1 MIVSWKRGLGFS
13 LIFPACVAMTGAAHA
28 AQSAAPAAEPAQS
41 YPSKPIR
48 IVVGFTPGGVADIA
62 ARVVAT
68 KLAENWKQQVV
79 VDNRPGA
86 GSAIGTGIVAASEP
100 NGYTMIS
107 VSAAHAIIPALYSK
121 LPFDSE
127 RDFAGVA
134 VTCTG
139 PLLLIASSSA
149 GVKSVKDLIALAKT
163 RPGQLNFASAGI
175 GSATHFAMEV
185 FNSKAGVNIVHV
197 PYKGVPEALTDTM
210 TGRVQLFVSPL
221 INAIPQVKGGKVV
234 ALGVTTTF
242 RSALLPDV
250 PTIAESGM
258 PGFEVISWQ
267 GLCTPA
273 GVQEAVL
280 GRIRA
285 GLAAAL
291 ASPDTKK
298 QLADQ
303 GMQPTPLMAEK
314 FAAFIRAERAKWA
327 KVVKDVGIVPQ

>member
-1 MIVSWKRGLGFS
+1 MKKIWKVTFTASIVLAAG
-13 LIFPACVAMTGAAHA
+13 GA
-28 AQSAAPAAEPAQS
+28 QAAESAQS
-41 YPSKPIR
+41 YPGKPIR

-68 KLAENWKQQVV
+68 KLAESWKQQVV

-107 VSAAHAIIPALYSK
+107 VSAAHAIMPAVYSR

-139 PLLLIASSSA
+139 PLVLIASASA
-149 GVKSVKDLIALAKT
+149 GVKTVKDLISLARAK
-163 RPGQLNFASAGI
+163 PGQLNFASAGV

-185 FNSKAGVNIVHV
+185 FNGKAGVNIVHV
-197 PYKGVPEALTDTM
+197 PYKGVPEATTDTL

-221 INAIPQVKGGKVV
+221 INAIPQVKAGKVV

-242 RSALLPDV
+242 RSTLLPEV
-250 PTIAESGM
+250 PTIAESGL
-258 PGFEVISWQ
+258 PGYRAESWHALLVPAKTPRPIVAKLHAEVVRVLQ
-267 GLCTPA
+267 QPDAREQFVKLGLVSPPTTPGELDQFIRGEIA
-273 GVQEAVL
+273 AYRQIA
-280 GRIRA
+280 RA
-285 GLAAAL
+285 GNI
-291 ASPDTKK
+291 K
-298 QLADQ
+298 AD
-303 GMQPTPLMAEK
+303 
-314 FAAFIRAERAKWA
+314 
-327 KVVKDVGIVPQ
+327 

>member
-1 MIVSWKRGLGFS
+1 MEFSGKPILGI
-13 LIFPACVAMTGAAHA
+13 LLCVATTGAIHAARPAGPATGAA
-28 AQSAAPAAEPAQS
+28 ET
-41 YPSKPIR
+41 YPSRPLR

-149 GVKSVKDLIALAKT
+149 AVRSVKDLVALAKAK
-163 RPGQLNFASAGI
+163 PGQLNFASAGV

-185 FNSKAGVNIVHV
+185 FKSKAGVNIVHV
-197 PYKGVPEALTDTM
+197 PYKGVPEALTDTL

-221 INAIPQVKGGKVV
+221 INAMPQVKDGKVV

-242 RSALLPDV
+242 RSNLLPEV
-250 PTIAESGM
+250 PTIAESGL
-258 PGFEVISWQ
+258 PGYRAESWH
-267 GLCTPA
+267 GLLVPAKTPRA
-273 GVQEAVL
+273 IVAKLHAEITRILQQPEARAQFAKL
-280 GRIRA
+280 GLVSPATTPDELDKFIRGEIATYKEIARA
-285 GLAAAL
+285 GN
-291 ASPDTKK
+291 
-298 QLADQ
+298 
-303 GMQPTPLMAEK
+303 
-314 FAAFIRAERAKWA
+314 IRAE
-327 KVVKDVGIVPQ
+327 

>member
-1 MIVSWKRGLGFS
+1 MRSS
-13 LIFPACVAMTGAAHA
+13 LQTFIGITTLLAAA
-28 AQSAAPAAEPAQS
+28 GVQAAEPAQS
-41 YPSKPIR
+41 YPGKPIR

-68 KLAENWKQQVV
+68 KLSESWKQQVV

-107 VSAAHAIIPALYSK
+107 VSAAHAIMPAVYSK

-139 PLLLIASSSA
+139 PLLLIASASA
-149 GVKSVKDLIALAKT
+149 GVKTVKDLIALARAK
-163 RPGQLNFASAGI
+163 PGQLNFASAGV

-185 FNSKAGVNIVHV
+185 FNGKAGVNIVHV
-197 PYKGVPEALTDTM
+197 PYKGVPEATTDTM

-221 INAIPQVKGGKVV
+221 INAIPQVKAGKVV

-242 RSALLPDV
+242 RSTLLPDV
-250 PTIAESGM
+250 PTIAESGL
-258 PGFEVISWQ
+258 PGYRAESWHGLLVPAKTPRPIVAKLHAEVVRVLQQPDAREQFAKLGLVSPPTTPEEFDKFIRGEISAYKQ
-267 GLCTPA
+267 IA
-273 GVQEAVL
+273 
-280 GRIRA
+280 RA
-285 GLAAAL
+285 GNIKT
-291 ASPDTKK
+291 D
-298 QLADQ
+298 
-303 GMQPTPLMAEK
+303 
-314 FAAFIRAERAKWA
+314 
-327 KVVKDVGIVPQ
+327 

>member
-1 MIVSWKRGLGFS
+1 MSTSWKPLLGVTLS
-13 LIFPACVAMTGAAHA
+13 VAIGATAAGGPHA
-28 AQSAAPAAEPAQS
+28 ARAAESAQA

-86 GSAIGTGIVAASEP
+86 GSAIGTAIVAASEP

-139 PLLLIASSSA
+139 PLLLIASSSS
-149 GVKSVKDLIALAKT
+149 GVRSVKDLIALATAK
-163 RPGQLNFASAGI
+163 PGQFNFASAGV

-250 PTIAESGM
+250 PTIAESGL
-258 PGFEVISWQ
+258 PGYRAESWH
-267 GLCTPA
+267 GLLVPAKTPRA
-273 GVQEAVL
+273 IVAKLHAEIARILQQSDAREQFAKL
-280 GRIRA
+280 GLVSPPTAPEEFDKFIRGEIATYKEIARA
-285 GLAAAL
+285 GNI
-291 ASPDTKK
+291 K
-298 QLADQ
+298 AD
-303 GMQPTPLMAEK
+303 
-314 FAAFIRAERAKWA
+314 
-327 KVVKDVGIVPQ
+327 